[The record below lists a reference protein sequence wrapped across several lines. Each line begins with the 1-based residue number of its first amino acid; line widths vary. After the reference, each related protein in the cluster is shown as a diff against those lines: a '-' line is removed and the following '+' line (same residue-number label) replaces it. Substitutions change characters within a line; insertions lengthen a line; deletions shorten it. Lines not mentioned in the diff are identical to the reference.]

1 MRTIFRK
8 SFARDLKRYR
18 KEKDLLARIH
28 ETILEVEAAESI
40 HTFKNIKKLKAKG
53 SYYRLRVGNYRIG
66 VTIQDETITF
76 IRLLHR
82 SEIYR
87 YFP

>member
-18 KEKDLLARIH
+18 KDKDLLARIH
-28 ETILEVEAAESI
+28 EIILEVEAAESI
-40 HTFKNIKKLKAKG
+40 HTLKNIKKLKAEG
-53 SYYRLRVGNYRIG
+53 FYYRLRIGNYRIG
-66 VTIQDETITF
+66 LTIQDETITF
-76 IRLLHR
+76 IRFLHR